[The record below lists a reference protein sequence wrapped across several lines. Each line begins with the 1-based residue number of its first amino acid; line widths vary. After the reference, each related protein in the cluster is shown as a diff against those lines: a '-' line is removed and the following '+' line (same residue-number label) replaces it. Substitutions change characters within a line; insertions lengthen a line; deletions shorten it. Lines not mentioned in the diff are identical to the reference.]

1 MSFDS
6 NVETIANVTSTDV
19 QHSTINK
26 ENVQVSSE
34 ISHDS
39 TNKVSLNI
47 GNDRL
52 NQLLD
57 NLSTTQAQFDDYTQR
72 RTQQISRETKYII
85 QRILDETKVKQR
97 ELLLEAQA
105 KAQQFQD
112 DYQNQLQIKVDEFNQ
127 QKAQQLADLEK
138 NLYLEQETIL
148 ANARQII
155 DQLQTEANQV
165 YFHSFLCFQ
174 INFFIE
180 LIFLEKIECSSRSS
194 KCNKCSSRTNY

>member
-72 RTQQISRETKYII
+72 RTQQISRETKHII

-127 QKAQQLADLEK
+127 QKAQNAT
-138 NLYLEQETIL
+138 NARLEQITEQVVSIGQKDSAYRL
-148 ANARQII
+148 ASTTTTTVITTQATAQGQSGTYN
-155 DQLQTEANQV
+155 
-165 YFHSFLCFQ
+165 S
-174 INFFIE
+174 
-180 LIFLEKIECSSRSS
+180 
-194 KCNKCSSRTNY
+194 